1 MPSLTSV
8 APLAT
13 TLAFCLPALLAAQAP
28 ARAGAEG
35 YRRPSVEVRR
45 AAETISVEYLRRGV
59 FTIAH
64 DSMLGRDTPSRGLE
78 LTAGFIAAEFERAGL
93 QPGGD
98 DGGWQQRYPLYLQR
112 TLVAESKVEFS
123 TPGGPTLSF
132 PFSASALRRF
142 GGSTEPLSGSVVLI
156 GGPVDTIALA
166 ATPLANR
173 VVVWPAAMPTGA
185 NPAGLQPV
193 MRALAR
199 GGAVALVL
207 ISNRA
212 DGAPFARAV
221 ANQARPS
228 ASRDSVGA
236 ATGGVLVVEI
246 PEAALAGQLPEAA
259 EQLAGVRQSP
269 AFVVQD
275 MPEWSGTVDLRRV
288 SERSSAPNTVGI
300 LEGTDPAL
308 RSEYVVVSAH
318 MDHVG
323 SAGAPP
329 DSIFNGADDDASG
342 TIGIVAMARAFAQP
356 GARPRR
362 SMIFVTVSGEEKG
375 LWGSA
380 WFADHPPVPVE
391 RMVANINMDMIGR
404 NWPDTIVVI
413 GKEHSD
419 LGQTLHAVSAAHPEL
434 RMAPIDDLW
443 PQQSFYTRS
452 DHFNF
457 ARKGV
462 PILFFFNGTHEDYH
476 RASDS
481 PDKINYE
488 KMSRVARLGF
498 YLGTAIANRTERPQW
513 DPESYKRIL
522 QPRTP

>member
-1 MPSLTSV
+1 
-8 APLAT
+8 
-13 TLAFCLPALLAAQAP
+13 
-28 ARAGAEG
+28 
-35 YRRPSVEVRR
+35 
-45 AAETISVEYLRRGV
+45 
-59 FTIAH
+59 
-64 DSMLGRDTPSRGLE
+64 
-78 LTAGFIAAEFERAGL
+78 
-93 QPGGD
+93 
-98 DGGWQQRYPLYLQR
+98 
-112 TLVAESKVEFS
+112 
-123 TPGGPTLSF
+123 
-132 PFSASALRRF
+132 
-142 GGSTEPLSGSVVLI
+142 
-156 GGPVDTIALA
+156 
-166 ATPLANR
+166 
-173 VVVWPAAMPTGA
+173 
-185 NPAGLQPV
+185 
-193 MRALAR
+193 
-199 GGAVALVL
+199 
-207 ISNRA
+207 
-212 DGAPFARAV
+212 
-221 ANQARPS
+221 
-228 ASRDSVGA
+228 
-236 ATGGVLVVEI
+236 
-246 PEAALAGQLPEAA
+246 
-259 EQLAGVRQSP
+259 VRQSP